1 MVKIDPDILVAD
13 FAELYPEAVDY
24 LITEYGFH
32 CVGCYVSSFESLR
45 EGAAVHGI
53 MGDDFSDMLKNTEAL
68 IEKGL
73 AEKGKVVKKTQA
85 KSS

>member
-13 FAELYPEAVDY
+13 FAEMYPEAVNF

-32 CVGCYVSSFESLR
+32 CVGCYVSSFETLR

-53 MGDDFSDMLKNTEAL
+53 MGDDFEEMIKSTEQL
-68 IEKGL
+68 IADGKEK
-73 AEKGKVVKKTQA
+73 KKPVKKVQT
-85 KSS
+85 KSD